1 MKPTRI
7 FDLLDYGVANFG
19 NKNDMLSG
27 KENGKWIKYSAT
39 QYKENSTN
47 FAYGLLKMKLKKGDK
62 IATIS
67 NNRPEWNFIDM
78 GINMLGMIHT
88 PVYPTISND
97 EFEYILSHCE
107 ASMVIVSDKFLYKKI
122 KPIADKIKRIKSIYT
137 INKVDGAKNW
147 KEISE
152 LGKNSADD
160 KLQKELQRIK
170 NSIHEDDLAT
180 IIYTSGTTNKPKGVM
195 LSHKN
200 FIYQCRSLYKMI
212 DLGPQHKALSFLPLC
227 HVLERIVNY
236 TYFYL
241 GTSTYYAEGLQK
253 LGENMKEIQPDTFAT
268 VPRVIERLYDK
279 IMNKGKQLDGVKKK
293 LFFWAN
299 DLAKDYELSGKNV
312 LYKTKLAFA
321 NNIIFNQ
328 WRKALGGNVK
338 FVISGGAALQPRLS
352 KIFWAAGMPI
362 REGYGLTETAPLIA
376 FNGLNPDTKL
386 GTVGVKIGE
395 EQEIKIAEDGEILF
409 KGPNLMLGYFKNE
422 KLTGEII
429 DKDGWFHTGDVGRL
443 EDGRFLRITDRK
455 KEIFKLST
463 GKYIAPQIIENIF
476 KESLF
481 IEQMMVVGQ
490 NEKFPGAVITPNFEN
505 LHNWA
510 SENKIVFR
518 DNQDLVKKTKVLKK
532 YQSEIL
538 ELNKKLGQVERLATF
553 SLVCQE
559 WTPATGELSPTLKKK
574 RRFLTEKYKSNI
586 EEMFVK
592 KGKNN

>member
-1 MKPTRI
+1 MNPTRI

-19 NKNDMLSG
+19 NKDDMLCG
-27 KENGKWIKYSAT
+27 KENGKWIKYSAA
-39 QYKENSTN
+39 QYKEIATN
-47 FAYGLLKMKLKKGDK
+47 FAYGLLKLKMKKGDK

-78 GINMLGMIHT
+78 GINMSGMIHT
-88 PVYPTISND
+88 PVYPTITSE
-97 EFEYILSHCE
+97 EFEYILDHCE
-107 ASMVIVSDKFLYKKI
+107 ASIVIVSDKFLYKKI
-122 KPIADKIKRIKSIYT
+122 KPIAEKIKRIKSVYT
-137 INKVDGAKNW
+137 IDQVEGAKNW
-147 KEISE
+147 KEILE
-152 LGKNSADD
+152 LGKNSADE
-160 KLQKELQRIK
+160 KLQKELQKIK
-170 NSIHEDDLAT
+170 DSIHEDDLAT
-180 IIYTSGTTNKPKGVM
+180 IIYTSGTTNNPKGVM

-200 FIYQCRSLYKMI
+200 FIYQSKNLDKVI
-212 DLGPQHKALSFLPLC
+212 ELGPEHKALSFLPLC

-236 TYFYL
+236 TYYYL
-241 GTSTYYAEGLQK
+241 GMSTYYAEGFQK
-253 LGENMKEIQPDTFAT
+253 LGENMKDIQPDTFAT
-268 VPRVIERLYDK
+268 VPRIIERVYDK

-299 DLAKDYELSGKNV
+299 DLAIDYELEGKNI
-312 LYKTKLAFA
+312 LYKTKLAVA
-321 NNIIFNQ
+321 SNLIFNQ

-338 FVISGGAALQPRLS
+338 FVISGGAALQPRLA

-362 REGYGLTETAPLIA
+362 REGYGLTETAPVIT
-376 FNGLNPDTKL
+376 FNGAKPNIKI
-386 GTVGVKIGE
+386 GTVGIKIGE

-409 KGPNLMLGYFKNE
+409 KGPNLMLGYYKNK
-422 KLTGEII
+422 KLTDEVI
-429 DKDGWFHTGDVGRL
+429 DKEGWFHTGDVGQI

-463 GKYIAPQIIENIF
+463 GKYIAPQVIENIF

-490 NEKFPGAVITPNFEN
+490 NEKFPGAVITPNFES

-510 SENKIVFR
+510 SENKITFR
-518 DNQDLVKKTKVLKK
+518 DNQELVKKPKVIKR
-532 YQSEIL
+532 YQQEIL

-574 RRFLTEKYKSNI
+574 RRFLSEKYKTQI
-586 EEMFVK
+586 EEMFEK
-592 KGKNN
+592 KGKSN